1 MDQVFQ
7 TMGDHIQCRRIDRV
21 FVAFFGLETF
31 GFQDVVYF
39 FLNGRKF
46 AVGIDAAY
54 PLRKAIKGIKGASPE
69 FGLSGNSVPL
79 SSTE

>member
-1 MDQVFQ
+1 MDHVFQ
-7 TMGDHIQCRRIDRV
+7 TMGDHIQCRGIDRV

-31 GFQDVVYF
+31 GFQNVVYF

-54 PLRKAIKGIKGASPE
+54 SLRKAIKGIKGAFPE
-69 FGLSGNSVPL
+69 FGLSDA
-79 SSTE
+79 